1 MPKKLQSHEDLL
13 TGEKM
18 TREAW
23 TSSIE
28 SYDRIPEIY
37 RGAFENLVPDHA
49 PFPYTLLAPSLIK
62 SLGRTTEKLVVDAR
76 EAMHILE
83 RNGSQVFGMSYPYHN
98 IFTVELGSILLSSW
112 LTISG
117 MDRTGAE
124 GNSTIDF
131 NTSSL
136 PLYSPFIDKLRQAPP
151 RYEETQLE
159 AEKKKFDD
167 LSASSFKLMN
177 YGRESLFCGEK
188 VIQILLQTEIKRP
201 VWDVLGNWFEK
212 TVSPAHLT
220 ILTDLE
226 LILIQDVS
234 HDRKV
239 SQPKYGGIW
248 HYIPLRS
255 VKTAACRELE
265 SGRLAFSI
273 TVSPD
278 KIIEKLFD
286 PSHRIEIEQLRAEL
300 QEMSKETYAVT

>member
-1 MPKKLQSHEDLL
+1 MPKKIQSREDLL

-23 TSSIE
+23 TSIIRS
-28 SYDRIPEIY
+28 DDDVPEIY
-37 RGAFENLVPDHA
+37 KGAFEELVPDHT

-62 SLGRTTEKLVVDAR
+62 SLGRTSEKLIIDAL
-76 EAMHILE
+76 ETMHILE
-83 RNGSQVFGMSYPYHN
+83 RNGSQVSKKSYPYQN

-117 MDRTGAE
+117 TDSTGAA
-124 GNSTIDF
+124 GSSTIDF

-136 PLYSPFIDKLRQAPP
+136 PLYSTFVDKLRLAPP
-151 RYEETQLE
+151 RYEETQLQ
-159 AEKKKFDD
+159 AEKGKFDY

-177 YGRESLFCGEK
+177 YGRESLIGGEK

-201 VWDVLGNWFEK
+201 LWTRLGNWFEQ

-220 ILTDLE
+220 ILTDRE

-248 HYIPLRS
+248 QYIPLRS
-255 VKTAACRELE
+255 VKTAAWCELE

-278 KIIEKLFD
+278 KVIEKLFD
-286 PSHRIEIEQLRAEL
+286 PSHRPEIEQLCAEL
-300 QEMSKETYAVT
+300 QEVSKENYAIA